1 MPLLHDAVASI
12 HGRDSGGGLGAQI
25 GVPRARACPNSG
37 GDVPFWRLCLCP
49 AKSRFPTAET
59 AVIACATP
67 EFVNHK
73 LIDVVPQSG
82 YLTCGEK
89 GGLEQPQCD
98 EQRDDAA

>member
-1 MPLLHDAVASI
+1 
-12 HGRDSGGGLGAQI
+12 
-25 GVPRARACPNSG
+25 
-37 GDVPFWRLCLCP
+37 
-49 AKSRFPTAET
+49 
-59 AVIACATP
+59 VIACATP

>member
-37 GDVPFWRLCLCP
+37 GDVPFS
-49 AKSRFPTAET
+49 KSRFPTAET